1 MLSKSDIILQQLQQ
15 ELQAGKFPVGS
26 RFPSTSELALRFN
39 INRTTAHKLSLI
51 LLNRGI
57 LRHSES
63 TRAGLIVSAVTP
75 AETMPK
81 IALIGSILH
90 PFFAR
95 ITAGFL
101 DAAAKNNIIAMPFN
115 PEFKQLDSLLRKLE
129 TNGFQGI
136 ATYSFGRLNTTLP
149 VVYLEPEESNPPAP
163 SVASDSRS
171 GGKLIIDA
179 LKNAGHKEIVFCFN
193 GIFSE
198 HRSARIEGMLKAAY
212 HAGWHDAEKR
222 IFWYHSDSI
231 LRLMREMATR
241 FPGFTAIA
249 ADSDDRVIQ
258 LIRTGRQLGLPIP
271 EKIIACGFGNVEPI
285 HRLFQFPSIEQH
297 PFDVGVCGC
306 ETLLKIIAGETQ
318 LANQHIKID
327 VELLNSGLVFPH

>member
-1 MLSKSDIILQQLQQ
+1 MLSKSDMILQQLQQ
-15 ELQAGKFPVGS
+15 ELRAGKFPIGS

-51 LLNRGI
+51 LLNQGI
-57 LRHSES
+57 LRHSGS
-63 TRAGLIVSAVTP
+63 SRAGLIVSATTT

-90 PFFAR
+90 PFFTKIA
-95 ITAGFL
+95 AGFF
-101 DAAAKNNIIAMPFN
+101 DAAEKNNVLAMPFN

-136 ATYSFGRLNTTLP
+136 ATYSFGKLNTTLP
-149 VVYLEPEESNPPAP
+149 VVYLEPEESDPPAP
-163 SVASDSRS
+163 SVASDSRF
-171 GGKLIIDA
+171 GGKLLIES

-193 GIFSE
+193 GIFSQ
-198 HRSARIEGMLKAAY
+198 HRSARIEGMLEAAH

-231 LRLMREMATR
+231 LRLLREMTTR
-241 FPGFTAIA
+241 FPKLTAIA
-249 ADSDDRVIQ
+249 ADSDDRVMGLIQ
-258 LIRTGRQLGLPIP
+258 TGKLLGLPIP
-271 EKIIACGFGNVEPI
+271 EKIVACGFGNVEPI
-285 HRLFQFPSIEQH
+285 QRLFQFPTIEQH

-306 ETLLKIIAGETQ
+306 ETLLKIIAGENR
-318 LANQHIKID
+318 LPNPHIRID
-327 VELLNSGLVFPH
+327 VELLNSGLIFPH

>member
-101 DAAAKNNIIAMPFN
+101 DAAAKNNITAEIPAEP
-115 PEFKQLDSLLRKLE
+115 LD
-129 TNGFQGI
+129 GDQ
-136 ATYSFGRLNTTLP
+136 
-149 VVYLEPEESNPPAP
+149 
-163 SVASDSRS
+163 D
-171 GGKLIIDA
+171 
-179 LKNAGHKEIVFCFN
+179 
-193 GIFSE
+193 
-198 HRSARIEGMLKAAY
+198 
-212 HAGWHDAEKR
+212 
-222 IFWYHSDSI
+222 
-231 LRLMREMATR
+231 
-241 FPGFTAIA
+241 
-249 ADSDDRVIQ
+249 
-258 LIRTGRQLGLPIP
+258 
-271 EKIIACGFGNVEPI
+271 
-285 HRLFQFPSIEQH
+285 
-297 PFDVGVCGC
+297 
-306 ETLLKIIAGETQ
+306 
-318 LANQHIKID
+318 
-327 VELLNSGLVFPH
+327 